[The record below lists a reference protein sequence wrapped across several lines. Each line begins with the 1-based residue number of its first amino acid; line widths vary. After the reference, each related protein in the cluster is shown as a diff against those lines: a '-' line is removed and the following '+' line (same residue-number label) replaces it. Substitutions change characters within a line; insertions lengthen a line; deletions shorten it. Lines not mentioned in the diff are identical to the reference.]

1 MKKLLSIIGA
11 ALSLAVI
18 VAFAGCSD
26 NAKSDSV
33 GEAKAAF
40 VGEWECYSITEFC
53 GEESYTYD
61 ASEAGIICILT
72 VNEDGTFKAAGTY
85 ENENYNIVSGNWM
98 QDGETV
104 KVSNV
109 IFGEGIAD
117 NDGGSLLTF
126 IFTDSDRVT
135 LKINVEISNEEIP
148 EGTSYH
154 LKKK

>member
-26 NAKSDSV
+26 NAKSD
-33 GEAKAAF
+33 F

-98 QDGETV
+98 QDGETL

-109 IFGEGIAD
+109 IFGDEISNSD
-117 NDGGSLLTF
+117 DSLLTF
-126 IFTDSDRVT
+126 IFTDNDRVT

-148 EGTSYH
+148 EVTSYH
-154 LKKK
+154 LKRK

>member
-1 MKKLLSIIGA
+1 MKKLLSIICA

-109 IFGEGIAD
+109 IFGDEISNSD
-117 NDGGSLLTF
+117 DSLLTF
-126 IFTDSDRVT
+126 IFTDNDRVT

-148 EGTSYH
+148 EVTSYH
-154 LKKK
+154 LKRK

>member
-26 NAKSDSV
+26 NAKSD
-33 GEAKAAF
+33 F
-40 VGEWECYSITEFC
+40 VGGWECYSITEFC

-85 ENENYNIVSGNWM
+85 ENENHNIVSGNWT

-109 IFGEGIAD
+109 IFGDEISN
-117 NDGGSLLTF
+117 NDDSLLTF
-126 IFTDSDRVT
+126 IFTDNDRVT

-154 LKKK
+154 LKRK

>member
-26 NAKSDSV
+26 NAKSD
-33 GEAKAAF
+33 F

-72 VNEDGTFKAAGTY
+72 VNEDGTFKAVGTY
-85 ENENYNIVSGNWM
+85 ENENHNIVSGNWT

-109 IFGEGIAD
+109 IFGDEISN
-117 NDGGSLLTF
+117 NDDSLLTF
-126 IFTDSDRVT
+126 IFTDNDRVT

-154 LKKK
+154 LKRK

>member
-85 ENENYNIVSGNWM
+85 ENENYNIVSGNWT

-109 IFGEGIAD
+109 IFGDEISNSD
-117 NDGGSLLTF
+117 DSLLTF
-126 IFTDSDRVT
+126 IFTDNDRVT

-148 EGTSYH
+148 EGSSYH
-154 LKKK
+154 LKKR

>member
-109 IFGEGIAD
+109 IFGDEISNSD
-117 NDGGSLLTF
+117 DSLLTF
-126 IFTDSDRVT
+126 IFTDNDRVT

-148 EGTSYH
+148 EVTSYH
-154 LKKK
+154 LKRK

>member
-26 NAKSDSV
+26 NAKSD
-33 GEAKAAF
+33 F

-85 ENENYNIVSGNWM
+85 EN
-98 QDGETV
+98 
-104 KVSNV
+104 
-109 IFGEGIAD
+109 
-117 NDGGSLLTF
+117 
-126 IFTDSDRVT
+126 
-135 LKINVEISNEEIP
+135 
-148 EGTSYH
+148 
-154 LKKK
+154 

>member
-26 NAKSDSV
+26 NAKSD
-33 GEAKAAF
+33 F

-85 ENENYNIVSGNWM
+85 ENENHNIVSGNWT

-109 IFGEGIAD
+109 IFGDEISN
-117 NDGGSLLTF
+117 NDDSLLTF
-126 IFTDSDRVT
+126 IFTDNDRVT

-154 LKKK
+154 LKRK